1 MISKWEL
8 NHASWAQ
15 FTLVF
20 LLHKSVYLF
29 HFSFCLNLC
38 LVATLQ
44 PDINENWN
52 KKEIG
57 IKVLRN
63 CQSQNWRIAWSEQ
76 ITNLMVRVWL
86 YELVPIVIIYLK
98 QIALLFSCIPSQKWS
113 SVSNPLFLPLIPPQ
127 SQGFTAVVLTYDR
140 VESLFR
146 VITEVSKVPSLSKLL
161 VVWNNQ
167 NKSPP
172 EGKNPWEGWWRKVKL
187 GLACLLTPVT
197 EWPLFF
203 IIYIQEVFNGSFKI
217 MGLNFLWQS
226 VWKWNKR
233 SQSR

>member
-1 MISKWEL
+1 M
-8 NHASWAQ
+8 
-15 FTLVF
+15 
-20 LLHKSVYLF
+20 
-29 HFSFCLNLC
+29 
-38 LVATLQ
+38 
-44 PDINENWN
+44 
-52 KKEIG
+52 
-57 IKVLRN
+57 
-63 CQSQNWRIAWSEQ
+63 
-76 ITNLMVRVWL
+76 
-86 YELVPIVIIYLK
+86 
-98 QIALLFSCIPSQKWS
+98 LFSCIPSQKWS

-187 GLACLLTPVT
+187 GIAC
-197 EWPLFF
+197 LFF

-217 MGLNFLWQS
+217 MGLNFL
-226 VWKWNKR
+226 
-233 SQSR
+233 